1 MEGLGI
7 NGPDDFVSKLKG
19 QQVRVKLNDG
29 SNYVGKFVCMD
40 GCLNVVLEDVI
51 TFPETIE
58 GDDAIPSNQDE
69 DNTFSECFIR
79 GNNLCYITPLI
90 GAEIK

>member
-7 NGPDDFVSKLKG
+7 NGPDDFVGKLKG
-19 QQVRVKLNDG
+19 KQVRVKLNDG

-51 TFPETIE
+51 TFPETL
-58 GDDAIPSNQDE
+58 GDELSVPENQDE

-90 GAEIK
+90 EAEIK